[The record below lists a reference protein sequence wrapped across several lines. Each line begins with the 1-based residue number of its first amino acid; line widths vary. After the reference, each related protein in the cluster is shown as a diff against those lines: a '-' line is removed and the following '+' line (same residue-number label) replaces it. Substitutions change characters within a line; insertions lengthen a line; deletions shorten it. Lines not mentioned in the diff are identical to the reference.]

1 MPLFKRYYNK
11 YKSKVNLMSVTP
23 YPNNINTDIKQNKT
37 KSYSL
42 DENELTNIFNNI
54 GVKVDNFVLVDEDT
68 FEERNRQMI
77 DLINQINNNN

>member
-23 YPNNINTDIKQNKT
+23 YPNNINTDIEQKKT

-42 DENELTNIFNNI
+42 DKNELTNIFNNI